1 MYHNKEGD
9 YMTYNVKILDSN
21 RKHVGALMTASVQ
34 DIINLIDKGM
44 IVVNVMDNTE
54 FTKESLMNTVGVSD
68 GLIGL

>member
-1 MYHNKEGD
+1 
-9 YMTYNVKILDSN
+9 MTYNVKILDSN

-44 IVVNVMDNTE
+44 IVINVMDNME

-68 GLIGL
+68 GLIEL

>member
-68 GLIGL
+68 GLIEL

>member
-44 IVVNVMDNTE
+44 IVVNVMDNME

-68 GLIGL
+68 GLIEL